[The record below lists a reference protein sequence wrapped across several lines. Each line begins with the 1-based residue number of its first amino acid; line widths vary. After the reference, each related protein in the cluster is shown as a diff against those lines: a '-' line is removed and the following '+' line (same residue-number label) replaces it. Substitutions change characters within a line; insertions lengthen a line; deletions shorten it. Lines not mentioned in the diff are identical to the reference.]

1 MEHKKSIRYDAFSA
15 GVGSIFGKIK
25 HAQTELWGSSTGQN
39 MIRSTQCSEE
49 GKLGIHE
56 GETEVKRLLGDS
68 KEGKEAH
75 RYLNAYDVPGIVMN
89 LSCVCAHLCTW

>member
-1 MEHKKSIRYDAFSA
+1 
-15 GVGSIFGKIK
+15 
-25 HAQTELWGSSTGQN
+25 

-49 GKLGIHE
+49 GKLGIYA
-56 GETEVKRLLGDS
+56 GEAEVRRLLGES

-89 LSCVCAHLCTW
+89 LCCM